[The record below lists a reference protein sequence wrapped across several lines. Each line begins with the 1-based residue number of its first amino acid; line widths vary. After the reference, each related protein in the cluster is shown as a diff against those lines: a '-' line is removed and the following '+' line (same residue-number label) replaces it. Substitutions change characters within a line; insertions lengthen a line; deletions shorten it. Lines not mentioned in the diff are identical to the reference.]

1 MGLTQYR
8 RRTSEEVLREI
19 ERLRR
24 ARHKIFLGAAA
35 GVGKTYAM
43 LSEAESLRQSEVDV
57 VAGIIEPHDRPETEA
72 LLQGLEMIPTL
83 QVPYHG
89 MTLPELDVSAIIR
102 RQPDVVLVDELAHTN
117 APGGRHHK
125 RYEDVQEILEAGINV
140 HSTLNI
146 QHLESLNDVVFEITG
161 VRVRETV
168 PDSVVQE
175 AQEIRLIDL
184 APEALINRLKQGKI
198 YSEEQ
203 AKQALQNFFRVG
215 NLTALRELVLR
226 TVADTAEEDLDAYM
240 RAKNIQGPWRTKE
253 CVLVCI
259 TPSPSGQILIRRGYR
274 MAQRLKGDFY
284 VATVTDPVHPMD
296 LERATALDLNLKLAH
311 ELGAT
316 VVQAQDARVASRLV
330 EIANQ
335 VKATQIVLGESAQS
349 RWQEVRHGSVIWKIL
364 KETARAD
371 ILIVAR

>member
-19 ERLRR
+19 ERLRK

-43 LSEAESLRQSEVDV
+43 LSEAESLRHSDVDV
-57 VAGIIEPHDRPETEA
+57 VAGIIEPHHRPETEA
-72 LLQGLEMIPTL
+72 LLAGLEMVPTL

-89 MTLPELDVSAIIR
+89 MTLPELDVAAVIR

-117 APGGRHHK
+117 APGGSHRK
-125 RYEDVQEILEAGINV
+125 RFEDVQEILEAGINV

-184 APEALINRLKQGKI
+184 APEALISRLKQGKI
-198 YSEEQ
+198 YAEEQ
-203 AKQALQNFFRVG
+203 AKQALQNFFRMG

-253 CVLVCI
+253 CVLVCV
-259 TPSPSGQILIRRGYR
+259 TPSPSGQVLIRRGYR

-284 VATVTDPVHPMD
+284 VATVTDPSHPMD
-296 LERATALDLNLKLAH
+296 LERATGLDLNLKLAH

-316 VVQAQDARVASRLV
+316 VVQAQDVRVASRLV

-335 VKATQIVLGESAQS
+335 AKATQIVLGESAQS
-349 RWQEVRHGSVIWKIL
+349 RWQELRHGSVIWKIL
-364 KETARAD
+364 KETTRAD
-371 ILIVAR
+371 VLIVAR